1 MLRSIGC
8 LTSLVE
14 HLYVCLRLVIW
25 CSITYRIL
33 ICAHSCF
40 SVEQAP
46 KPSSGPHKARECL
59 PLILILRNR
68 LKYALTYR
76 EVISILMQRHVMV
89 DGKVR
94 TDKTYPSGF
103 MGRLRAR
110 CDFGCMSNVMAIA
123 SYRLNYCLPESCR
136 CCVNS
141 EDWGEFPPSLWYQGA
156 LPSPQY
162 QGWWGQGNA
171 SQVPIEVFFFFFF
184 AFHGFVLSLFSCTQ
198 CFKGVA

>member
-1 MLRSIGC
+1 
-8 LTSLVE
+8 
-14 HLYVCLRLVIW
+14 
-25 CSITYRIL
+25 
-33 ICAHSCF
+33 
-40 SVEQAP
+40 
-46 KPSSGPHKARECL
+46 
-59 PLILILRNR
+59 
-68 LKYALTYR
+68 
-76 EVISILMQRHVMV
+76 MQRHVMV

-110 CDFGCMSNVMAIA
+110 CGFGCMSNVMAIA

-171 SQVPIEVFFFFFF
+171 SQVPIEVFFFLLCFSWFCAVTVFLYAMFQRHRLGVPSPPWETVAPCRLPRRPSGPALAWTPSCLLNTVCTYEMKWLFCFFNQVIVVRRPICMY
-184 AFHGFVLSLFSCTQ
+184 FHLWKVLICN
-198 CFKGVA
+198 